1 MNGTE
6 NEPRTRTM
14 TAPSRQRSAAVRR
27 GYRWLI
33 AAVAAGLGLVT
44 SGCPNVSDPFAGPS
58 PFTIGPERTLSTD
71 LSIPSDSPT
80 IAWDGDDF
88 LVVWSGRLGVET
100 DLFAMRVGP
109 AGDPIDQSQRPLITS
124 PGNQIHPSLAWG
136 GDEFLLVWEDD
147 RSGLRRI
154 YGAHVTS
161 KLEVVEPRGF
171 QIAGG
176 RYEQSSPLVTWTGSN
191 FVVVWTE
198 TVGGVNGLDLYGTVL
213 EPTAGTTIPQGM
225 PLAVGPGDQFQPAV
239 AWGRDAG
246 LLAWS
251 DDRSNGTTPSL
262 TDLYAIRLGMDGHR
276 LDPDGLLVTGAA
288 GSQSFPTMV
297 WDGAQFDLAWLDQ
310 RQGGA
315 LIYGTTLTVG
325 GSLRDSARNPGGMP
339 ITSGPAQNGPPVL
352 AVLLDQ
358 ITPSMN
364 GRVVGIWTES
374 GQEQQLVLGRV
385 WPNGFEPMPSLTGP
399 VLYIRAETAPSV
411 QVAATGRGELL
422 MVWAATLPGSGTSTQ
437 IISKQVEVKE

>member
-1 MNGTE
+1 
-6 NEPRTRTM
+6 
-14 TAPSRQRSAAVRR
+14 V
-27 GYRWLI
+27 
-33 AAVAAGLGLVT
+33 V
-44 SGCPNVSDPFAGPS
+44 
-58 PFTIGPERTLSTD
+58 
-71 LSIPSDSPT
+71 
-80 IAWDGDDF
+80 
-88 LVVWSGRLGVET
+88 VVWSGRRASET

-124 PGNQIHPSLAWG
+124 PGNQNHPSLAWD

-147 RSGLRRI
+147 RSGLGRI

-176 RYEQSSPLVTWTGSN
+176 RYEQSLPLVTWTGSH

-198 TVGGVNGLDLYGTVL
+198 TVGGANGLDLYGTVL
-213 EPTAGTTIPQGM
+213 EPTAGTTVPQGM

-239 AWGRDAG
+239 AWGHDTG
-246 LLAWS
+246 LLVWS
-251 DDRSNGTTPSL
+251 DDPSNGTTPLL
-262 TDLYAIRLGMDGHR
+262 TDLYATRLGMDGHR
-276 LDPDGLLVTGAA
+276 LDPNGLLVTGAA
-288 GSQSFPTMV
+288 GSQSLPAMV
-297 WDGAQFDLAWLDQ
+297 WDGTQFDLAWLDQ

-364 GRVVGIWTES
+364 GRVVGIWTDS
-374 GQEQQLVLGRV
+374 GQEQQLVVGRV
-385 WPNGFEPMPSLTGP
+385 WSSGFEPMPSLTGP
-399 VLYIRAETAPSV
+399 MMYIQTESAPRL

-437 IISKQVEVKE
+437 IISKQIEVKE